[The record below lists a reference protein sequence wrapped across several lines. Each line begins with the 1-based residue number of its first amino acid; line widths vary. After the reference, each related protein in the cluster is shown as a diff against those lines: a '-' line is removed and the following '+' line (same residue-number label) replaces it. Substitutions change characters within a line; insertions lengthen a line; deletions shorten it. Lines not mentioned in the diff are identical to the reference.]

1 MHKVR
6 GLNFLLSQARSKL
19 HFFFFNKGLLIKT
32 TLITGEEE
40 NMYKVRVSPT
50 DSHNN
55 DQIREFLQPPETYP
69 TLSKDKELNPQLIK
83 TVLIITTVCSSN
95 YV

>member
-6 GLNFLLSQARSKL
+6 GLNFLLSQAGSKL
-19 HFFFFNKGLLIKT
+19 NFFFNKGLLIKT
-32 TLITGEEE
+32 MLITGEEE
-40 NMYKVRVSPT
+40 NMYEFRVSPT

-83 TVLIITTVCSSN
+83 TVLIIT
-95 YV
+95 

>member
-1 MHKVR
+1 
-6 GLNFLLSQARSKL
+6 
-19 HFFFFNKGLLIKT
+19 
-32 TLITGEEE
+32 
-40 NMYKVRVSPT
+40 MYKVRVSPT